1 MLTVVF
7 GFLLLLFIYFL
18 HGAAEVWKPAKRV
31 YIGSKRAR
39 NEAAR
44 LRKGAKRDGNGV
56 CRRGCGCS
64 LEGSPSSCLASSDG
78 IPGSVPSDCRLAPL
92 PPSLAHAHTHT
103 QTSPINC
110 SSLIFISPMWGSE
123 AFAYPQFTLW
133 KRTLLSLLFL
143 SVSHLF
149 FTCVY

>member
-1 MLTVVF
+1 MLTVVLVVFF
-7 GFLLLLFIYFL
+7 GCFLFFCMVQQRFGNPPSVSTYAINEPKTKPCDCAKEQNGTAMASAVVLATVLL
-18 HGAAEVWKPAKRV
+18 
-31 YIGSKRAR
+31 RAR
-39 NEAAR
+39 RALVWLQAM
-44 LRKGAKRDGNGV
+44 AF
-56 CRRGCGCS
+56 
-64 LEGSPSSCLASSDG
+64 LALC
-78 IPGSVPSDCRLAPL
+78 PSDCRLAPL
-92 PPSLAHAHTHT
+92 PPSLTHAHT

-133 KRTLLSLLFL
+133 KRTLLTLLFL